1 MVNRLLK
8 ANRRLIVGRLSVSL
22 IFFILGFL
30 LGMAIWG
37 WSYYRFKFQLQ
48 KILTASPDTEDL
60 VKSLSA
66 TSLVRREILY
76 LQETSQQ
83 QAIELQQQKYILEL
97 APIGY
102 LHIDRDNQLL
112 WCNQKARQL
121 LHIDRWQ
128 PGQVRLFLELVRSY
142 ELDQLIEKTRNTQT
156 AQVEEWVFYQTP
168 YVNQMLVNNGAIA
181 LKGTGYPLHN
191 QAVAIFLE
199 NQQSLVELSQSR
211 NRAFSD
217 LTHELRTPLTSIFLV
232 AETLQT
238 HLQNPELRW
247 VEQLLQETAR
257 LIHLV
262 EDWLDLSEIENNL
275 HRNLTYEPLALN
287 ELILSAWQTLDPLA
301 QKTQVT
307 LDYHGGS
314 EIKFLG
320 DRSRLYQA
328 FLNLLDNTFKHSP
341 SGSTIQVNLKLC
353 EINQAIEVD
362 IIDCGSGFSEAD
374 LPYIFNRLYRGDLSR
389 VRAAGTD
396 PRYPRQGSGL
406 GLAIAQEIVHAHRG
420 SITAKNRPDTHGAWV
435 KVVFP
440 I

>member
-1 MVNRLLK
+1 
-8 ANRRLIVGRLSVSL
+8 L

-30 LGMAIWG
+30 LGMVILG
-37 WSYYRFKFQLQ
+37 CSYYRFKYQLQ

-83 QAIELQQQKYILEL
+83 QAIELQRQQYIMEL

-112 WCNQKARQL
+112 WCNQQARQL

-142 ELDQLIEKTRNTQT
+142 ELDQLIEKTRNTQVT
-156 AQVEEWVFYQTP
+156 QVEEWVFYQTP
-168 YVNQMLVNNGAIA
+168 YVNQMLVNNGAIT
-181 LKGTGYPLHN
+181 LKGTSYPL
-191 QAVAIFLE
+191 QDKAVAVFLE
-199 NQQSLVELSQSR
+199 NQQPLAELSQSR

-238 HLQNPELRW
+238 HLKNPERRW
-247 VEQLLQETAR
+247 VEQLLKETAR

-275 HRNLTYEPLALN
+275 HKNLAYEYLALD

-307 LDYHGGS
+307 LECHGSS
-314 EIKFLG
+314 EIRLSG

-328 FLNLLDNTFKHSP
+328 FLNLLDNSFKHSP

-362 IIDCGSGFSEAD
+362 IIDCGSGFFEAD
-374 LPYIFNRLYRGDLSR
+374 LPYVFNRLYRGDPSR
-389 VRAAGTD
+389 VRAGIPPQS
-396 PRYPRQGSGL
+396 PREGSGL
-406 GLAIAQEIVHAHRG
+406 GLAIAQEIVHAHGG
-420 SITAKNRPDTHGAWV
+420 SITAKNHPNTHGAWL

>member
-1 MVNRLLK
+1 MV
-8 ANRRLIVGRLSVSL
+8 
-22 IFFILGFL
+22 
-30 LGMAIWG
+30 IWG
-37 WSYYRFKFQLQ
+37 CSYYRFKYQLQ

-60 VKSLSA
+60 VKSLST

-83 QAIELQQQKYILEL
+83 QAIELQRQQYILEL

-112 WCNQKARQL
+112 WCNQQARQL

-156 AQVEEWVFYQTP
+156 AQVEEWVFYKTP
-168 YVNQMLVNNGAIA
+168 YVSQVLVNNGAIA
-181 LKGTGYPLHN
+181 LKGTGYPLQN
-191 QAVAIFLE
+191 QAVAVFLE
-199 NQQSLVELSQSR
+199 NQQPLVELSQSR
-211 NRAFSD
+211 DRAFSD

-238 HLQNPELRW
+238 HLENPERRW
-247 VEQLLQETAR
+247 VEKLLKETTR

-275 HRNLTYEPLALN
+275 HRNLTYERLALDK
-287 ELILSAWQTLDPLA
+287 LILSAWQTLDPLA

-307 LDYHGGS
+307 LDCHGSS
-314 EIKFLG
+314 EIQFSG

-328 FLNLLDNTFKHSP
+328 FLNLLDNSFKHSP
-341 SGSTIQVNLKLC
+341 SGSTIQVHLKLC

-374 LPYIFNRLYRGDLSR
+374 LPYIFNRLYRGDISR
-389 VRAAGTD
+389 VRAGNDTQSL
-396 PRYPRQGSGL
+396 RQGSGL
-406 GLAIAQEIVHAHRG
+406 GLAITQEIVHAHGG
-420 SITAKNRPDTHGAWV
+420 SITAKNHPDTHGAWV

-440 I
+440 T